1 MLLTG
6 LAISPMA
13 PTALSVAGDRYERN
27 TGAVFGLL
35 LSVAQLG
42 GMIIPWLVAR
52 VAGRAGFRAAILV
65 SCGCGVIMDVLIWS
79 MVLRSRRAVIAA
91 AEP

>member
-1 MLLTG
+1 
-6 LAISPMA
+6 MA

-35 LSVAQLG
+35 LSLAQLG

-52 VAGRAGFRAAILV
+52 VGGQAGFRTAILV
-65 SCGCGVIMDVLIWS
+65 SCGCGVTMAALIWS
-79 MVLRSRRAVIAA
+79 MVLRSRRTAIAA
-91 AEP
+91 AEPR